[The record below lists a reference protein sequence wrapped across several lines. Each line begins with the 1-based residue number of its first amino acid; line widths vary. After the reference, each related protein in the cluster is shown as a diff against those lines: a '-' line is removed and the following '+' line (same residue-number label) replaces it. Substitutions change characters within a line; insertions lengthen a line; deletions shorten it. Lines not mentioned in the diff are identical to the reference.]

1 MPSDCGQAAASPAI
15 RRVVGEGN
23 EAAATVTRAEGGPD
37 RLGLGDTCLA
47 SVDSSGQKNLR
58 WRPSMVQDRG
68 AGRRLELDDL
78 IGVLVPKGAQH
89 GLPTSVIRVCSMLLQ
104 PDAMGA
110 ARPGAGVRCRS
121 GQNQKG
127 RADPP

>member
-1 MPSDCGQAAASPAI
+1 MAQERD
-15 RRVVGEGN
+15 
-23 EAAATVTRAEGGPD
+23 
-37 RLGLGDTCLA
+37 
-47 SVDSSGQKNLR
+47 
-58 WRPSMVQDRG
+58 
-68 AGRRLELDDL
+68 AGRHLALDHLVD
-78 IGVLVPKGAQH
+78 VMVPKGAQH